1 MVILL
6 PKKEMLDAFGTISTK
21 LDSKNRLKIPAR
33 FKELISEYRK
43 LYFYKGLNGTY
54 YLDVPPV
61 WKKTIARIKSKANR
75 FNPKFAVFEQH
86 FFNAAFDLNIDDH
99 GRVVL
104 SQHIMDLLKLQPG
117 GELVVQGVG
126 DGLALYA
133 KTEFENILRASENTY
148 ESVAAQLFAD
158 DDNSIHNIN
167 PNDETA

>member
-1 MVILL
+1 MVNLRF
-6 PKKEMLDAFGTISTK
+6 KKKMLTAFGTISTK
-21 LDSKNRLKIPAR
+21 LDAKNRLKIPAR
-33 FKELISEYRK
+33 FKDLISEYRK

-86 FFNAAFDLNIDDH
+86 FFNSAFDLNVDDH

-117 GELVVQGVG
+117 GDIVVQGVG

-133 KTEFENILRASENTY
+133 KSEFDNILKTSEDTY
-148 ESVAAQLFAD
+148 ESVAADLFAEE
-158 DDNSIHNIN
+158 DNSNNHPNI
-167 PNDETA
+167 ETV